1 MPEAHEGLRYLAA
14 FEIFHNASIPNDV
27 LELTT
32 DNDKFRCLVTREMF
46 LRLSAA
52 FARHVEIVDAEGSQP

>member
-1 MPEAHEGLRYLAA
+1 MPQAHEGLRYLAR
-14 FEIFHNASIPNDV
+14 FEIVHDASKPNDV

-52 FARHVEIVDAEGSQP
+52 FARHVQIVDAEGSRP